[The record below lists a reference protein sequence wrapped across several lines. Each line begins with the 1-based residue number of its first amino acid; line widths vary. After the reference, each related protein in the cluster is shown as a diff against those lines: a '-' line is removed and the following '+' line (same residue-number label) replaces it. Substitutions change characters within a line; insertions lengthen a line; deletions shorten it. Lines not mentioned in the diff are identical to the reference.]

1 MGLWLLWARFQLSL
15 WGSVSVV
22 TLGARFQSSLWGL
35 GFSRYF
41 VPPKKSVTPRKL
53 HNPAKELQRP
63 GTKDMQYAYKELP
76 LGNRAFALRML
87 HLEKK
92 KQKQLE
98 KEFKRMQK

>member
-1 MGLWLLWARFQLSL
+1 MQTQKETMLNLLWNWFR
-15 WGSVSVV
+15 
-22 TLGARFQSSLWGL
+22 R
-35 GFSRYF
+35 
-41 VPPKKSVTPRKL
+41 KKSVTPRKL

>member
-1 MGLWLLWARFQLSL
+1 
-15 WGSVSVV
+15 
-22 TLGARFQSSLWGL
+22 
-35 GFSRYF
+35 